1 VICDVC
7 YIWQSWKRIRRS
19 GCVVPV
25 CSIALRGGAHGGVA
39 SVAIGCESLF
49 STSPYTR
56 NPLLSQINLFS
67 YHSKDVYLYSDRN
80 VKFDVM
86 KESECMCSFVT
97 KFSLRKHE
105 WYPRTYSE
113 I

>member
-1 VICDVC
+1 MAE
-7 YIWQSWKRIRRS
+7 RT
-19 GCVVPV
+19 
-25 CSIALRGGAHGGVA
+25 GGLA

-49 STSPYTR
+49 STSAYVR

-80 VKFDVM
+80 VEFDVM
-86 KESECMCSFVT
+86 KESECIYNFVT
-97 KFSLRKHE
+97 NFSLHEHE
-105 WYPRTYSE
+105 WYLRTNSE